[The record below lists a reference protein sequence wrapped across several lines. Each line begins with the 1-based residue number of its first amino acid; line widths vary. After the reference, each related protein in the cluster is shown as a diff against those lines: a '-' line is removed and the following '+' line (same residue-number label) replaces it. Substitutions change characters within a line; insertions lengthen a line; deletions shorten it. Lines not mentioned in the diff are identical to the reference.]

1 MPRLS
6 PARAA
11 ARRQQITDAAL
22 RCFAERG
29 FHKVTMQDVVRAS
42 GLSPGSIYSHFSSK
56 EEIVYA
62 AVEARHRRDLQSLEF
77 ALNAASLD
85 DARALLAAAFFPS
98 PARPEDRAWRRV
110 AVQLWAESHHDAT
123 LMAAVLDGFDRPR
136 QILTDLLLKARCAP
150 RAGARAGTGGYS
162 AGVDSGISGTHAA
175 ADMGRARG
183 HRRVCTRYSIASA
196 RPA

>member
-85 DARALLAAAFFPS
+85 DALALLAAAFFPS

-136 QILTDLLLKARCAP
+136 QILTDLLLKARARRELARELEP
-150 RAGARAGTGGYS
+150 EATARVLIAAFQGLTLQQTWDERVDTGAC
-162 AGVDSGISGTHAA
+162 V
-175 ADMGRARG
+175 
-183 HRRVCTRYSIASA
+183 RVIQSLLR